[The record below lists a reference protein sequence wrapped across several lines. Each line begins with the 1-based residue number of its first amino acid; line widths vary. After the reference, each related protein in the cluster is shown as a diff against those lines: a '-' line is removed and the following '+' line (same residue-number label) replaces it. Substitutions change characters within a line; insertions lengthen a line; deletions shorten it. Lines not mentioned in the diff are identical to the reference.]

1 MALTAEALQAAIG
14 GDADTALRLLGVSAA
29 LCERLAPG
37 APAPVLEEAIIRCAG
52 WLRGSPASG
61 LYESEVGERG
71 FRLSRGLNP
80 SAMRSSGAAALLL
93 PWRRHSALSTNDE
106 PEEGI
111 MPLELLAATDTEGRP
126 FHVLYPRRVG
136 LLTSVGVDPPVYVRL
151 ETRLRGDDAARW
163 VPASDESPFNSDGLR
178 FVDLVAGLYYRLRA
192 LDGPGASVSAV
203 DGAGITVG

>member
-37 APAPVLEEAIIRCAG
+37 APAPVMEEAIIRCAG

-61 LYESEVGERG
+61 LYESQVGERG

-80 SAMRSSGAAALLL
+80 SALRSSGAAALLL
-93 PWRRHSALSTNDE
+93 PWRRHHALSTGDE
-106 PEEGI
+106 TQTTP
-111 MPLELLAATDTEGRP
+111 MSLTLLAATDTEGRP

-136 LLTSVGVDPPVYVRL
+136 LLTSTSAAPVYVRL
-151 ETRLRGDDAARW
+151 ETRLRGDDDGQW
-163 VPASDESPFNSDGLR
+163 VPASDQGPWNDPGLR
-178 FVDLVAGLYYRLRA
+178 FVDLVGGLDYRLVA
-192 LDGPGASVSAV
+192 VDGAGATVQAV